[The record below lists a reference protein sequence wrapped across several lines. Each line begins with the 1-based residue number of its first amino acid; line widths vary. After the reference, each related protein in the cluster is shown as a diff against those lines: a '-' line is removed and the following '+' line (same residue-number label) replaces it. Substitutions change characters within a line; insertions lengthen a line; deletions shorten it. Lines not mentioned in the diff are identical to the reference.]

1 MENIF
6 KSVSTKTIN
15 ELMIILSVGFIF
27 TLMAS
32 SYNFFDAVVL
42 FIENHTREGVWPLIV
57 FTIYTSFGM
66 GIFSLRRWI
75 ELEDTLHLYRKAA
88 DSLQEKDKMYRALF
102 EQSNDAV
109 IISDGTKVLDL
120 NKKSCEIFGF
130 GGEVPHNTSL
140 QSLIPGSYTSEF
152 QQSLRDTFKQGSSR
166 FEMKYTKPDGNTIDM
181 EVCSSLIDKKDKI
194 IQVVAQDITDRKNAE
209 RLEQEIQERLKTV
222 LDNTLCGILLIES
235 STRKIVNANPAALKT
250 IGSTE
255 KELLGKVCNM
265 LICPAGEERC
275 ITFSSDQAGDLAE
288 NVLIKA
294 GGERIP
300 ILRSVVPV
308 SIGGISY
315 FVESFIDLS
324 ERKKA
329 EEEILQAKIE
339 AEGAN
344 RSMSEFLATIS
355 HELRTPLSAIIGFS
369 DLLLEDTEGKFAEK
383 NHRFLSNISNSG
395 KHLLLLIN
403 SILDLSKIEAGEMK
417 LGMESFSLHD
427 VFTDTMNVI
436 SPIAMKKNISLNF
449 EVESGLFISADRIR
463 FKQILYNLVHNGI
476 KFTPTGGSVE
486 VLASR
491 SKKGIRIAVSDT
503 GIGISK
509 EDQKQLFKPF
519 KQIDSTLKREYE
531 GTGLGL
537 FLVKKFVEMHGGS
550 IWVESEPGKGSSF
563 MFEMP
568 VEVVNAGENIGYN
581 EKAFS
586 ESPDEEG
593 FTVEPTAHS

>member
-1 MENIF
+1 VENIF

-42 FIENHTREGVWPLIV
+42 FVENHTHEGLWPLIV

-75 ELEDTLHLYRKAA
+75 ELEDTLHLYRKAE

-109 IISDGTKVLDL
+109 IISDGTKVLDF
-120 NKKSCEIFGF
+120 NKKGCEIFGF
-130 GGEVPHNTSL
+130 SGEVPHNTSL
-140 QSLIPGSYTSEF
+140 LSLIPGSYTSEF
-152 QQSLRDTFKQGSSR
+152 QQSLTETLKQGSSR

-181 EVCSSLIDKKDKI
+181 EVCSSLIGKKDKI

-222 LDNTLCGILLIES
+222 LDNTLCGILLIEA
-235 STRKIVNANPAALKT
+235 STRKMVNANPAALKT
-250 IGSTE
+250 IGAPE

-265 LICPAGEERC
+265 FLCPAGEERC
-275 ITFSSDQAGDLAE
+275 INLSSDQAGDLAE
-288 NVLIKA
+288 NVLLKA

-308 SIGGISY
+308 SIGGSSY

-344 RSMSEFLATIS
+344 RAMSEFLATMS
-355 HELRTPLSAIIGFS
+355 HELRTPLTAIIGFS
-369 DLLLEDTEGKFAEK
+369 DLLLEDTEGKFAGK
-383 NHRFLSNISNSG
+383 SNRFLSNISSSG
-395 KHLLLLIN
+395 KHLLSLIN
-403 SILDLSKIEAGEMK
+403 SILDLSKIEAGEME
-417 LGMESFSLHD
+417 LGMESFSLCD
-427 VFTDTMNVI
+427 VFTDTRNVI
-436 SPIAMKKNISLNF
+436 SPIAMKKNISINF

-463 FKQILYNLVHNGI
+463 FKQILYNLVSNGI

-486 VLASR
+486 IQASR
-491 SKKGIRIAVSDT
+491 SKQGIRMAVSDT

-519 KQIDSTLKREYE
+519 KQIDSTLNREYE

-537 FLVKKFVEMHGGS
+537 VLVKKFVEMHGGR
-550 IWVESEPGKGSSF
+550 IWVESESGKGSSF

-568 VEVVNAGENIGYN
+568 VEVVNAGENIG
-581 EKAFS
+581 
-586 ESPDEEG
+586 
-593 FTVEPTAHS
+593 